1 MDLHSRLATHSSL
14 ESRVQQMHASVLP
27 AGRRFTRFPF
37 DGQARLFS
45 STAVWDTAVVD
56 LSLRGMLVRRPDDFN
71 GRVGTNYRIELRL
84 AGTAFI
90 AMAVTLANQ
99 GEETLGLRAEH
110 LDWNSFL
117 HLKRLIELN
126 LGDSDSL
133 YRELS
138 ALG

>member
-1 MDLHSRLATHSSL
+1 MRAAV
-14 ESRVQQMHASVLP
+14 EPVQ
-27 AGRRFTRFPF
+27 RRFTRFPF
-37 DGQARLFS
+37 DGQARIFS
-45 STAVWDTAVVD
+45 STAMWETDVVD
-56 LSLRGMLVRRPDDFN
+56 LSLRGVLVRRPNNFD
-71 GRVGTNYRIELRL
+71 GRIGGNYRIELRL
-84 AGTAFI
+84 AGSAI
-90 AMAVTLANQ
+90 ISMAVTLANQ
-99 GEETLGLRAEH
+99 ADETLGLRAEH

>member
-1 MDLHSRLATHSSL
+1 LAAIP
-14 ESRVQQMHASVLP
+14 ENAQAKRRMRAAVEPVQ
-27 AGRRFTRFPF
+27 RRFTRFQF
-37 DGQARLFS
+37 DGQARIFS
-45 STAVWDTAVVD
+45 STAMWETEVID
-56 LSLRGMLVRRPDDFN
+56 LSLRGVLMRRPDNFDGKTGN
-71 GRVGTNYRIELRL
+71 NYRIELRL
-84 AGTAFI
+84 AGSAI
-90 AMAVTLANQ
+90 ISMAVTLANQ
-99 GEETLGLRAEH
+99 SADTLGLRAEH

>member
-1 MDLHSRLATHSSL
+1 MWET
-14 ESRVQQMHASVLP
+14 EVI
-27 AGRRFTRFPF
+27 
-37 DGQARLFS
+37 
-45 STAVWDTAVVD
+45 D
-56 LSLRGMLVRRPDDFN
+56 LSLRGVLMRRPESFD
-71 GRVGTNYRIELRL
+71 GKTGGNYRIELRL
-84 AGTAFI
+84 AGSAI
-90 AMAVTLANQ
+90 ISMAVTLANQ
-99 GEETLGLRAEH
+99 DQDTLGLRAEH

>member
-1 MDLHSRLATHSSL
+1 MDSRA
-14 ESRVQQMHASVLP
+14 EP

-45 STAVWDTAVVD
+45 STAVWDTAVID
-56 LSLRGMLVRRPDDFN
+56 LSLRGMLIRRPEQFD
-71 GRVGTNYRIELRL
+71 GRIGANYRIELRL
-84 AGTAFI
+84 AGTAI
-90 AMAVTLANQ
+90 ITMAVTLANQ
-99 GEETLGLRAEH
+99 GESSLGLRAEH